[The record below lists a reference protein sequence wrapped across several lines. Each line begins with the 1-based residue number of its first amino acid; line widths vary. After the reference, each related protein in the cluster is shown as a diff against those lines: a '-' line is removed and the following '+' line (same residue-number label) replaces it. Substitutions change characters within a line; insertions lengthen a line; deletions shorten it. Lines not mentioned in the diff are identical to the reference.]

1 MELRSTVAEVAGVVS
16 VVSAGAKGVVAC
28 GSTWSVGV
36 VLASVVSFG
45 TSVET
50 TGSDASVFC
59 PEALFEVV
67 FRFLLL
73 GGGFSGSAVRFPRGV
88 LRRGAGS
95 FGVSLVVLVMSDVD
109 GRVVDLF

>member
-1 MELRSTVAEVAGVVS
+1 M
-16 VVSAGAKGVVAC
+16 
-28 GSTWSVGV
+28 GV
-36 VLASVVSFG
+36 VLANVVSFG

-50 TGSDASVFC
+50 TGSNASVFC
-59 PEALFEVV
+59 PETLFEVV
-67 FRFLLL
+67 FRFLLT
-73 GGGFSGSAVRFPRGV
+73 GGGLSGSAVRFPRGV